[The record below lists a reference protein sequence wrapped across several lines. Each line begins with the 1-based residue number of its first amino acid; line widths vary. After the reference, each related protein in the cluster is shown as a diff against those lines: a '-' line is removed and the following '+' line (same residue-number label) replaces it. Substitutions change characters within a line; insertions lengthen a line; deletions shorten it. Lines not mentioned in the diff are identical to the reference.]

1 MSPMSIGTRG
11 ASASLVPGNA
21 GGGQV
26 RTDREEIENDALRRL
41 DEDDLQTGHYDP
53 AGDPVRLYLKEIG
66 RVKLLEASHEVW
78 LGMQIAAERG
88 LQAVLDAHASTGDD
102 PGATRAPAGHIGE
115 HLYESVLRHHGM
127 LLELSSLRQI
137 LPPDLSALLE
147 EVSAIGDELELSG
160 NSAARAWL
168 EAIGPE
174 RDEAWTDLARA
185 LYASMQ
191 GLYLLPRGLQ
201 VWLLRRWREQRELPD
216 IEEFHGLLKA
226 DPQLDEDFAEHFH
239 WVEQRALLAI
249 EALTRANLRLVVS
262 IAKRYTGR
270 GINFLDLI
278 QEGNLGLL
286 RAVEK
291 FDHAR
296 GYKFSTYAT
305 WWIRQAISR
314 AIADQARTIRI
325 PVHMIET
332 INRLSRVQVQLTQ
345 ELGAEPDAERVAL
358 EMDFLT
364 PAETAAIRERL
375 DSARPLGSD
384 LHRKLR
390 RAAQKVRR
398 IQRISQEPM
407 SLDSPVG
414 EEDNSTLGDFIPDE
428 ETAGP
433 VDAASRQLLREQM
446 QTALGVLSEREREV
460 LERRYGLLDG
470 RARTLE
476 EVGREFRVT
485 RERIRQIE
493 ARALRKLR
501 HPSRSRQLR
510 DYLTM

>member
-1 MSPMSIGTRG
+1 MERMTTETRPT
-11 ASASLVPGNA
+11 SASLA
-21 GGGQV
+21 SGQTSGEQG
-26 RTDREEIENDALRRL
+26 RPDREGIESRALRRL
-41 DEDDLQTGHYDP
+41 EEEDLQIGNNDP
-53 AGDPVRLYLKEIG
+53 VEDPVRLYLKEIG

-78 LGMQIAAERG
+78 LSMQIAAERE
-88 LQAVLDAHASTGDD
+88 LQSVLDDHASTSEDSSGLK
-102 PGATRAPAGHIGE
+102 APAGHIGE
-115 HLYESVLRHHGM
+115 HLYESVLRNHGM
-127 LLELSSLRQI
+127 LLQLSSQMQLA
-137 LPPDLSALLE
+137 PPDLATMLE
-147 EVSAIGDELELSG
+147 EVGALGDELEPGG
-160 NSAARAWL
+160 NSAARTWL
-168 EAIGPE
+168 EAIGPK

-191 GLYLLPRGLQ
+191 GLYLLPPALQ
-201 VWLLRRWREQRELPD
+201 IWLLRQWREQRQLPD
-216 IEEFHGLLKA
+216 LAQFHRLLKA
-226 DPQLDEDFAEHFH
+226 DPQLDEDIAEHFQ

-249 EALTRANLRLVVS
+249 ETLTRANLRLVVS

-291 FDHAR
+291 FDHVR

-345 ELGAEPDAERVAL
+345 ELGAEPDAERIAL
-358 EMDFLT
+358 EMEFLL
-364 PAETAAIRERL
+364 PSESAAIRERIE
-375 DSARPLGSD
+375 SEKPLGVD
-384 LHRKLR
+384 LQRKLR

-414 EEDNSTLGDFIPDE
+414 EEDSSTLGDFIPDE

-493 ARALRKLR
+493 SRALRKLR